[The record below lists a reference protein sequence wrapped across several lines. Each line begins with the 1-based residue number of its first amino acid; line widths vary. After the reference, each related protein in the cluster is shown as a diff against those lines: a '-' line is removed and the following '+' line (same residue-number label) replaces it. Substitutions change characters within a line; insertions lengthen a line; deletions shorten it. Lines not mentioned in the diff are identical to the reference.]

1 MKKLLLTMMCAM
13 MALVG
18 MAQSKDFEGK
28 LVVTINEIS
37 SDPQDATINFVL
49 NEDMTCNF
57 ALNNFCLGSGE
68 GDVMPVGNIKLQ
80 NLPLVPVNEST
91 FAFSFEGNIL
101 IEEGNMEGVDF
112 WIGPS
117 LEEIPLKLVGTVSM
131 DKMEV
136 SIDINMM
143 EKLGQIVQVVF
154 KSNENGSADDI
165 DITNALCFEDD
176 LVVSVNDNSTAPQK
190 AKVYLVP
197 NADGTYSFVLKNF
210 CLGQGEGDVMP
221 IGNILVPGLV
231 PNLTEQG
238 ATLDF
243 EGPITIA
250 AGDLE
255 GVDMW
260 MGPMLGEIPLKLS
273 AKSNMTQIYVAIDIV
288 MESMG
293 QTIHVTFGSD
303 YEAGADA
310 ITGVQQN
317 RSTRMFDLQGRPVQ
331 RMNHGLYIQNG
342 KKILK

>member
-13 MALVG
+13 MTLVG

-28 LVVTINEIS
+28 LVVTINEVS
-37 SDPQDATINFVL
+37 TDPQDATINFVL

-80 NLPLVPVNEST
+80 NLPLIPVNEST
-91 FAFSFEGNIL
+91 YAFSFEGNIL

-112 WIGPS
+112 WVGPS

-136 SIDINMM
+136 SIDINM

-154 KSNENGSADDI
+154 KSDENGSADI
-165 DITNALCFEDD
+165 DLTNAISFEDD
-176 LVVSVNDNSTAPQK
+176 LVVTVNDNSSNPQK
-190 AKVYLVP
+190 AIVYLVP
-197 NADGTYSFVLKNF
+197 NVDGTYSFVLKNF
-210 CLGQGEGDVMP
+210 CLGEGEGDVMP

-231 PNLTEQG
+231 PNITEQG
-238 ATLDF
+238 ATLAF

-288 MESMG
+288 MESLG

-303 YEAGADA
+303 YEAGAEADA
-310 ITGVQQN
+310 ITGVQQT
-317 RSTRMFDLQGRPVQ
+317 RSARAFDLQGRPVQ

-342 KKILK
+342 KKVMK